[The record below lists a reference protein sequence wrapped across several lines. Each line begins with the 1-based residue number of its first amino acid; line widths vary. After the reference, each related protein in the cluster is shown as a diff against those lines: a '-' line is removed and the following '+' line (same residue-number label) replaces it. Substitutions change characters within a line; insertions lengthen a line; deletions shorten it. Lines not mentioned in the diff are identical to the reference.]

1 MRWENHH
8 APINELNL
16 DKDSRLEINKE
27 SSLPFLGW
35 NSTMLDKK
43 KKNQEKEIAHFFKLE
58 FNVNWIDR
66 KLFSRQEK
74 NYVVIINEKEELV
87 YGILHGCVKVL
98 EKIWWFD

>member
-1 MRWENHH
+1 VRWENHH

-16 DKDSRLEINKE
+16 DKDSRLKLIKNRPFPFWVEIQQC
-27 SSLPFLGW
+27 LI
-35 NSTMLDKK
+35 KK
-43 KKNQEKEIAHFFKLE
+43 KQEKEIAHFFKLE

-66 KLFSRQEK
+66 KLFSRQGK